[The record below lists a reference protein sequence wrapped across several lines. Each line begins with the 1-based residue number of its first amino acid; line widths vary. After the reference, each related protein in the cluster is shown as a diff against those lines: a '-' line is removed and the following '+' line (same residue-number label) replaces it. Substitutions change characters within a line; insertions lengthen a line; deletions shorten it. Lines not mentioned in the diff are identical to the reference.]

1 MFAQDVRAGHGRS
14 FFYPQTDKK
23 EKHKEMAKPIPTM
36 INLHQASR
44 VLEISFDDGSQFDL
58 SCELLRAYSPSA
70 EVRGH
75 GAGQGVLQT
84 GKEMVTIRNIEQVG
98 NYAVKLDFDDGHNTG
113 IYSWDYLY
121 DLGQNKER
129 YWQEYLAALEK
140 AGYQR
145 DPVK

>member
-1 MFAQDVRAGHGRS
+1 M
-14 FFYPQTDKK
+14 
-23 EKHKEMAKPIPTM
+23 
-36 INLHQASR
+36 
-44 VLEISFDDGSQFDL
+44 
-58 SCELLRAYSPSA
+58 
-70 EVRGH
+70 RGH